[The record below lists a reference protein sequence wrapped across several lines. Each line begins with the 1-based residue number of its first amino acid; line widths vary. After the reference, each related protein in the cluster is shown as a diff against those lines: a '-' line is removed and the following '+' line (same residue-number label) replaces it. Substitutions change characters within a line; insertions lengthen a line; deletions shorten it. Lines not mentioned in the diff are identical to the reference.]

1 MTRHPSSSA
10 DRPEWPDTQSSDSR
24 DALMITLHEAIST
37 KIDNISTKID
47 NISTKLDTLSAKIDT
62 LSTQTSLQISNL
74 SAFKSDIAR
83 AESRLSLRIDNFEKR
98 LSATIA
104 KAVWYE
110 NRDLGL

>member
-37 KIDNISTKID
+37 KIDNISTK
-47 NISTKLDTLSAKIDT
+47 LDTLSAKIDT

-74 SAFKSDIAR
+74 SAFKSEIAR

>member
-1 MTRHPSSSA
+1 MTRHTSSST
-10 DRPEWPDTQSSDSR
+10 DSPEWPDTQSSDSR
-24 DALMITLHEAIST
+24 DALMITLHEA
-37 KIDNISTKID
+37 ISTKID

>member
-1 MTRHPSSSA
+1 
-10 DRPEWPDTQSSDSR
+10 
-24 DALMITLHEAIST
+24 MITLHEA
-37 KIDNISTKID
+37 ISTKID

-110 NRDLGL
+110 NRDLGLWDGLLRSLAQEFRVSVGEAQWG

>member
-24 DALMITLHEAIST
+24 DALMITLHEA
-37 KIDNISTKID
+37 ISTKID

>member
-1 MTRHPSSSA
+1 MTRHTSSST
-10 DRPEWPDTQSSDSR
+10 DSPEWPDTQSSDSR
-24 DALMITLHEAIST
+24 DALMITLHEA
-37 KIDNISTKID
+37 ISTKID

-98 LSATIA
+98 LAATIA
-104 KAVWYE
+104 KAVWYK